1 MHIWS
6 LLGEI
11 QCWYLFICCCL
22 SSLLFLCFVIFPLR
36 ENRLVLCLLDIFERS
51 LQKFAGSRNEIQ
63 NRLNR
68 SSGTALTSM
77 LYNKVGVFFKVFADD
92 CNNFL
97 YNVCDDSLSGTWY
110 TAGSSSGGERERERR
125 FIRFPCKCGSS
136 AFVLNCITLDKC
148 WTAASLYCLI
158 GCCFHGG
165 SSVAELV
172 SCNSIPSF
180 LVSQPLQLLT
190 TLMGST
196 LVPLSVVLIGAIWY
210 WFPHWF
216 LICFLCKKK
225 KNSKTT

>member
-110 TAGSSSGGERERERR
+110 TAGSSSGGRERERET
-125 FIRFPCKCGSS
+125 FHQISLQVWIFCICSKLHYTWQMLNGS
-136 AFVLNCITLDKC
+136 L
-148 WTAASLYCLI
+148 SLL
-158 GCCFHGG
+158 
-165 SSVAELV
+165 
-172 SCNSIPSF
+172 
-180 LVSQPLQLLT
+180 
-190 TLMGST
+190 
-196 LVPLSVVLIGAIWY
+196 
-210 WFPHWF
+210 PHWM
-216 LICFLCKKK
+216 LL
-225 KNSKTT
+225 SRW